1 MSNLTCKALAAAAVS
16 LLEERPLDKI
26 TVRDITDRCGLTRN
40 TFYYHFQDIYDLLD
54 WTLQED
60 IHRLIVNEID
70 LDNWEESIAAL
81 FAYMRANRLLILNA
95 FHSLERDT
103 LEREVFK
110 LLSPL
115 LHRLFS
121 AQSGFDRLC
130 EADQDFIV
138 SVYGLGIAGLLLRW
152 IGTNMLAPPEPL
164 IRQLY
169 RLADG
174 SLEGIVQRFL
184 ATADD
189 KADR

>member
-1 MSNLTCKALAAAAVS
+1 MLIGLYLFTRKTADEISACLVGS
-16 LLEERPLDKI
+16 ERCI
-26 TVRDITDRCGLTRN
+26 RD
-40 TFYYHFQDIYDLLD
+40 
-54 WTLQED
+54 
-60 IHRLIVNEID
+60 
-70 LDNWEESIAAL
+70 
-81 FAYMRANRLLILNA
+81 M
-95 FHSLERDT
+95 
-103 LEREVFK
+103 
-110 LLSPL
+110 
-115 LHRLFS
+115 
-121 AQSGFDRLC
+121 SGFDRLC

-169 RLADG
+169 RLTDG